1 MIGAAIFSAICGIS
15 LLIVCSWLAMSRA
28 HRKRVAEMDHE
39 WANGGCGCGG
49 FAGDLRATIV
59 VTPPLSVA
67 QQRDL
72 LAAIAD
78 LHHRNK

>member
-1 MIGAAIFSAICGIS
+1 MIAAAIFSTICGIS

-28 HRKRVAEMDHE
+28 HRKRVAEMDRE
-39 WANGGCGCGG
+39 WANGGCGG
-49 FAGDLRATIV
+49 FAGDPRATIV

-72 LAAIAD
+72 LAALAD
-78 LHHRNK
+78 WHHRNK